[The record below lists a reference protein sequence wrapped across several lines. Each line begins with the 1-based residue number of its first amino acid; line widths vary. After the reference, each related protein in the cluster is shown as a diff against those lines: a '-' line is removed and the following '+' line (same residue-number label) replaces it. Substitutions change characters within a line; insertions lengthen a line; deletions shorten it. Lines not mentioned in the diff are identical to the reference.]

1 MTPYPSLTTQL
12 GVEKINYS
20 NRSYDLSPEK
30 IQGFVE
36 EIEALK
42 QSIAKRLS
50 TQKFDYPVYSFNYGV
65 DWRSLLGQS
74 PEYYRPEAKRMI
86 EEALLQDD
94 RIIELSNFQFEFGF
108 ISCRISFDVQSI
120 FGNYKQEVEV
130 PA

>member
-20 NRSYDLSPEK
+20 NRSYDLRPEK

-108 ISCRISFDVQSI
+108 ISCRISFDVQSV